1 MKPGDHPE
9 FFRFPPP
16 EGRSRESSIV
26 LTKDGRFF
34 HEGAPVEHPGMK
46 KAFASWLSRHPDDG
60 RPILNNGYDWTY
72 LTVEGATRFV
82 ASVHGTPGRP
92 ERPEL
97 ILLDGRELPLAAEAL
112 TCDADGQLWV
122 LLPEGDQACFT
133 AAAQLELSPWL
144 TEQQGVAGVQIEG
157 RFSAIGDAG
166 TAASAGPPPKPGS

>member
-34 HEGAPVEHPGMK
+34 HDGAAVEHPGMK

-72 LTVEGATRFV
+72 LTVEGPERFV
-82 ASVHGTPGRP
+82 ESVRARAGRP
-92 ERPEL
+92 EL
-97 ILLDGRELPLAAEAL
+97 VLLNGLELPLEAGAL
-112 TCDADGQLWV
+112 SCDADGRLWV
-122 LLPEGDQACFT
+122 LLPAGEKACFT
-133 AAAQLELSPWL
+133 AAAQLELAPWL
-144 TEQQGVAGVQIEG
+144 TEREGVVGVQIEQD
-157 RFSAIGDAG
+157 FSAIAG
-166 TAASAGPPPKPGS
+166 ASTAPSAGPQPKPGS

>member
-26 LTKDGRFF
+26 LTKQGRFF
-34 HEGAPVEHPGMK
+34 HDGAPVEHPGMK

-72 LTVEGATRFV
+72 LTVEGAERFV
-82 ASVHGTPGRP
+82 ASVLDGVGG
-92 ERPEL
+92 PEL
-97 ILLDGRELPLAAEAL
+97 VLLDGRELPLHPDAL

-122 LLPEGDQACFT
+122 LLPEGEKACFSP
-133 AAAQLELSPWL
+133 AAQLELSPWL
-144 TEQQGVAGVQIEG
+144 TEREGVAGVEIRG
-157 RFSAIGDAG
+157 NFSAIAG
-166 TAASAGPPPKPGS
+166 ADTALSAGPQPKPGS